1 MPLLAAYLPLRHA
14 FPFRRAAGQA
24 DPPTNPPDGC
34 RGAQSS
40 RSLLRYKLSAYFVS
54 LLFTNHSFIA
64 IPSVALILYSLNLKI
79 HHAVFTRGNIYLRTA
94 ILHCG
99 SVRFHK
105 GLCSFLQQLLLLL
118 GKAGGFAMASTASG
132 DCRWPHPQFWSG

>member
-1 MPLLAAYLPLRHA
+1 MVCLFLRHTFSYGIPSLTACLLFRHTFSCDMPPLTTYLP
-14 FPFRRAAGQA
+14 FPPTAGQA
-24 DPPTNPPDGC
+24 DPPTNPPDDC

-64 IPSVALILYSLNLKI
+64 IPSVALILHSLNLKI
-79 HHAVFTRGNIYLRTA
+79 YHAVLPRGNIYLRTA
-94 ILHCG
+94 ILNRG

-105 GLCSFLQQLLLLL
+105 GLCSFLQQFLLLL
-118 GKAGGFAMASTASG
+118 
-132 DCRWPHPQFWSG
+132 